1 MNFNTINAKLILSF
15 NQDVINKEFDD
26 KNNISLCRLIE
37 DFQIS
42 EWASIVADGEA
53 IYQTKSD
60 RKKQKEEFFNSK
72 KSKFLWMLMF

>member
-1 MNFNTINAKLILSF
+1 MHLLSK
-15 NQDVINKEFDD
+15 VVD
-26 KNNISLCRLIE
+26 KPYQSLE

-42 EWASIVADGEA
+42 EWVSIVADGEA